1 MKVAIV
7 AVGELARYFIEELR
21 AQNHEVVTISRSKKD
36 YLDKLGIN
44 QHVSDYSVS
53 SLTDILNDCD
63 AVICTIRGGVPNFTA
78 VHKAILEACKSSPTC
93 KRFIPSAWAGNLEEF
108 PDEPLEWADE
118 LQPMLQALRAQKEVS
133 WSAISP
139 GWYADYVYPANQRYL
154 GDIGEM
160 WPQNH
165 KDKVFTLYG
174 KGSQLVNFTSVRDTV
189 RATVM
194 LLGHDR
200 HEWENY
206 TYVSGEQL
214 TWKQLSDFILHR
226 DGGYTVKR
234 KSLASSIKQY
244 IARENESSVAVA
256 IFEIWGHT
264 EALVFPWEKVARQ
277 RKKFFAGM
285 KFRTI
290 AELAEEAATAP
301 TSFP

>member
-21 AQNHEVVTISRSKKD
+21 AQNHEVITISRSKKD
-36 YLDKLGIN
+36 HLDKLGIT

-63 AVICTIRGGVPNFTA
+63 AVICTIRGGVPNFLD
-78 VHKAILEACKSSPTC
+78 VHKAILEACKSSPIC

-108 PDEPLEWADE
+108 PDEPLEWSDE
-118 LQPMLQALRAQKEVS
+118 LQPMLQALSAQDEVS

-139 GWYADYVYPANQRYL
+139 GWYADYVYPARQRYL

-174 KGSQLVNFTSVRDTV
+174 NGSQLVNFTSVRDTA
-189 RATVM
+189 RATIM

-200 HEWENY
+200 HEWEDY

-214 TWKQLSDFILHR
+214 TWKQLSDFIIQR
-226 DGGYTVKR
+226 DGEYTVKR
-234 KSLASSIKQY
+234 KSLASSIRQY
-244 IARENESSVAVA
+244 IARDNEASVAVA

-264 EALVFPWEKVARQ
+264 EALVFPWEKVERH
-277 RKKFFAGM
+277 RKKFFGGM
-285 KFRTI
+285 KFRNF
-290 AELAEEAATAP
+290 AELADEAAAAP
-301 TSFP
+301 ASFP